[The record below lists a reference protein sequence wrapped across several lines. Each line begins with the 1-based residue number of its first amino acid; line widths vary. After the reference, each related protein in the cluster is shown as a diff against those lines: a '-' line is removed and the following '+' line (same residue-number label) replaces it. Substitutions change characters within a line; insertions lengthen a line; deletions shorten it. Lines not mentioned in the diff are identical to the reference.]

1 MRKKITGISGT
12 LVFGGLVMLLLFRNG
27 AGGIGDGNG
36 DEGEIVKAEKENEE
50 DRETDTETENEIG
63 NETDDAQPSKAAD
76 ELKKIT
82 VTIVV
87 TQDQY
92 LIDEQNVTLTQIKE
106 KVTDESAI
114 IKVVLEDNYASA
126 KAWDNIKISLAEWGI
141 VPVEQ

>member
-12 LVFGGLVMLLLFRNG
+12 LVIGGLVMLLLFRNG
-27 AGGIGDGNG
+27 AGSIGDGNG
-36 DEGEIVKAEKENEE
+36 DEGEIVKAETENEE

-63 NETDDAQPSKAAD
+63 NETDDSQPSKAAD

-92 LIDEQNVTLTQIKE
+92 WIDEQNVTLTQIKE